1 MYVYL
6 DKAVVEEEADE
17 PGADDAVGVHRLP
30 HEPCSSAPPNLIL
43 NEYFCPREFVF
54 FPGPPQPRSKPCLA
68 LYNPDRIRTVP
79 WSEKKHH
86 TTPRPRKTCR
96 IQSFTRAAPSIS
108 RALTQL
114 HKSRSRSPPAAISSP
129 AISSDSGRDN
139 VVNLQRSRTGTAS
152 RVPPLVSLAAT
163 SNELP
168 PPVVVVNLAGRVT

>member
-1 MYVYL
+1 M
-6 DKAVVEEEADE
+6 
-17 PGADDAVGVHRLP
+17 
-30 HEPCSSAPPNLIL
+30 S
-43 NEYFCPREFVF
+43 PRICF

-114 HKSRSRSPPAAISSP
+114 HKSRSRSPPAGGYLVAGDLVGQRARQRRESP
-129 AISSDSGRDN
+129 TIAHRYRIPR
-139 VVNLQRSRTGTAS
+139 
-152 RVPPLVSLAAT
+152 PPSSLARGNIERTAAA
-163 SNELP
+163 
-168 PPVVVVNLAGRVT
+168 PVAVVNLAERVT